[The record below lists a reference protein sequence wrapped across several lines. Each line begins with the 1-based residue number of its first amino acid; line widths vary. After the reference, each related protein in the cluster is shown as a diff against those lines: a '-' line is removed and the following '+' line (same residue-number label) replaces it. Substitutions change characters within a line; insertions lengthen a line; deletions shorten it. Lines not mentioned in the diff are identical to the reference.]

1 MNKIEKLIADK
12 GCLIADGA
20 TGTNLFSMGLD
31 SGHPPELWNIEFPE
45 RVFHNHQNFIAAG
58 SDLILT
64 NSFGANRFRL
74 ALHKAEDQVHE
85 LNLEAANIARK
96 AADLSERTILVA
108 GSIGPTGEILEPL
121 GELSKTEAESAFTDQ
136 ALALKE
142 GGVDLAWIETM
153 SSQEEMESAILAC
166 KNAGLPIVCTYSFD
180 THGKSMMGLEPKE
193 LVKLAEQHS
202 PEIIGYGANCGIG
215 AAELIGS
222 ILCLSKSRKNHAMHI
237 VAKGNCGIPEF
248 IDGEITYNGTE
259 EIMAAYACYAR
270 KLGATI
276 IGGCCGT
283 KKEHVKARA
292 NALKENTMECP
303 LKLDPII
310 KSMGEM
316 TEGNIAMVQKYLN
329 SEDAVPVVDTV
340 SPRKQRRRR
349 QKLK

>member
-1 MNKIEKLIADK
+1 MNKIEKLISDK

-45 RVFHNHQNFIAAG
+45 RVYSNHQSFIDAG

-74 ALHKAEDQVHE
+74 ALHKAENRVHE
-85 LNLEAANIARK
+85 LNFAAASIARK
-96 AADLSERTILVA
+96 AADGSERTILVA

-121 GELSKTEAESAFTDQ
+121 GELTKTETESAFTDQ

-153 SSQEEMESAILAC
+153 SSQEEMESAIDAC

-193 LVKLAEQHS
+193 LVTLAEQHS
-202 PEIIGYGANCGIG
+202 SEIIGYGANCGIG

-222 ILCLSKSRKNHAMHI
+222 ILCLSKSRKNPAMHI

-283 KKEHVKARA
+283 KKEHVKAMA

-303 LKLDPII
+303 IELDQII

-316 TEGNIAMVQKYLN
+316 TEGNISMVQKYLN
-329 SEDAVPVVDTV
+329 EEDSLEVGAIK
-340 SPRKQRRRR
+340 PRRQRRRR
-349 QKLK
+349 KK

>member
-1 MNKIEKLIADK
+1 MNKIEQLISDK
-12 GCLIADGA
+12 GFLIADGA

-45 RVFHNHQNFIAAG
+45 RGYSNHQDVIDAG

-74 ALHKAEDQVHE
+74 ALHKAENQVYE
-85 LNLEAANIARK
+85 LNHAAAKIARK
-96 AADLSERTILVA
+96 AADASERTILVA

-121 GELSKTEAESAFTDQ
+121 GELSKNEAESAFTDQ
-136 ALALKE
+136 VLALKE
-142 GGVDLAWIETM
+142 GGIDLAWIETM
-153 SSQEEMESAILAC
+153 SSQEEMESAIAAC
-166 KNAGLPIVCTYSFD
+166 KKAGLPIVCTYSFD
-180 THGKSMMGLEPKE
+180 THGKSMMGLEPVE
-193 LVKLAEQHS
+193 LVELAEQHA

-237 VAKGNCGIPEF
+237 IAKGNCGIPEF

-283 KKEHVKARA
+283 KKEHVKAMA
-292 NALKENTMECP
+292 DALKENTMECP
-303 LKLDPII
+303 LELDRII
-310 KSMGEM
+310 NSMGEM

-329 SEDAVPVVDTV
+329 PEDSPEFEAI
-340 SPRKQRRRR
+340 SPRRQRRRR
-349 QKLK
+349 KN

>member
-1 MNKIEKLIADK
+1 MNKIEKLISDK

-45 RVFHNHQNFIAAG
+45 RVYSNHQSFIDAG

-74 ALHKAEDQVHE
+74 ALHKAENRVHE
-85 LNLEAANIARK
+85 LNFAAASIARI
-96 AADLSERTILVA
+96 AADGSERTILVA

-121 GELSKTEAESAFTDQ
+121 GELTKTETESAFTDQ

-153 SSQEEMESAILAC
+153 SSQEEMESAIDAC

-193 LVKLAEQHS
+193 LVTLAEQHS

-222 ILCLSKSRKNHAMHI
+222 ILCLSKSRKNPAMHI

-259 EIMAAYACYAR
+259 EIMAAYAAYAR

-283 KKEHVKARA
+283 KKEHVKAMA

-303 LKLDPII
+303 LELDQII

-329 SEDAVPVVDTV
+329 EED
-340 SPRKQRRRR
+340 SPEVGAIKPRRKRRRR
-349 QKLK
+349 KK

>member
-1 MNKIEKLIADK
+1 MDKIEKLIANK
-12 GCLIADGA
+12 GYLIADGA

-45 RVFHNHQNFIAAG
+45 RVYLNHQNFIDAG

-74 ALHKAEDQVHE
+74 ALHKAEHQVHE
-85 LNLEAANIARK
+85 LNLEAASIARK
-96 AADLSERTILVA
+96 AADDSERTILVA

-121 GELSKTEAESAFTDQ
+121 GELSKTEAKSAFTDQ

-142 GGVDLAWIETM
+142 GGADLVWIETM
-153 SSQEEMESAILAC
+153 SSQEEMESAIAGS
-166 KNAGLPIVCTYSFD
+166 KNTGLPIVCTYSFD

-193 LVKLAEQHS
+193 LVKLAENHS
-202 PEIIGYGANCGIG
+202 PDIIGYGANCGIG

-222 ILCLSKSRKNHAMHI
+222 VLCLTKSRKSHAMHI

-248 IDGEITYNGTE
+248 IDGEIIYNGTE

-283 KKEHVKARA
+283 KKEHVKAMA
-292 NALKENTMECP
+292 NALKENTMKCP
-303 LKLDPII
+303 LELDQII
-310 KSMGEM
+310 KLMGEM
-316 TEGNIAMVQKYLN
+316 TEGNIAMVQKYLS
-329 SEDAVPVVDTV
+329 SEDAPVVDTV
-340 SPRKQRRRR
+340 IPRKKRRRR
-349 QKLK
+349 KKN

>member
-1 MNKIEKLIADK
+1 MNKIEKLISDK
-12 GCLIADGA
+12 GFLIADGA

-45 RVFHNHQNFIAAG
+45 RVYANHQNFIDAG

-74 ALHKAEDQVHE
+74 ALHKAENRVHE
-85 LNLEAANIARK
+85 LNFAAASIARK
-96 AADLSERTILVA
+96 AADGSQRTILVA

-121 GELSKTEAESAFTDQ
+121 GELSKTETESAFTDQ

-153 SSQEEMESAILAC
+153 SSQEEMESAIDAC

-222 ILCLSKSRKNHAMHI
+222 ILCLSKSRKNPSMHI

-248 IDGEITYNGTE
+248 IDGEIAYNGTE

-283 KKEHVKARA
+283 KKEHVKAMVD
-292 NALKENTMECP
+292 ALKENTVECP
-303 LKLDPII
+303 IELDHMI

-316 TEGNIAMVQKYLN
+316 TEGNISMVQKYLN
-329 SEDAVPVVDTV
+329 EED
-340 SPRKQRRRR
+340 SPEVGTIKPRRQRRRR
-349 QKLK
+349 KK

>member
-1 MNKIEKLIADK
+1 MNKIEKLIAKK
-12 GCLIADGA
+12 GFVIADGA

-45 RVFHNHQNFIAAG
+45 RVFHNHKNFIDAG

-74 ALHKAEDQVHE
+74 ALHKAEHQVHE
-85 LNLEAANIARK
+85 LNFEAASIARK

-142 GGVDLAWIETM
+142 GGVDLTWIETM
-153 SSQEEMESAILAC
+153 SSQEEMESAIAAC
-166 KNAGLPIVCTYSFD
+166 KNTGLPIVCTYSFD

-202 PEIIGYGANCGIG
+202 PQIIGYGANCGIG

-222 ILCLSKSRKNHAMHI
+222 ILCLSKSRKNHAMQI
-237 VAKGNCGIPEF
+237 VAKGNCGIPES
-248 IDGEITYNGTE
+248 Y
-259 EIMAAYACYAR
+259 
-270 KLGATI
+270 L
-276 IGGCCGT
+276 
-283 KKEHVKARA
+283 
-292 NALKENTMECP
+292 LK
-303 LKLDPII
+303 D
-310 KSMGEM
+310 
-316 TEGNIAMVQKYLN
+316 
-329 SEDAVPVVDTV
+329 
-340 SPRKQRRRR
+340 
-349 QKLK
+349 

>member
-1 MNKIEKLIADK
+1 MNKIEKLISEK

-45 RVFHNHQNFIAAG
+45 RVYSNHQNFIDAG

-74 ALHKAEDQVHE
+74 ALHKAEHQVHE
-85 LNLEAANIARK
+85 LNLEAAKIARK

-121 GELSKTEAESAFTDQ
+121 GELSITEAESAFTDQ

-153 SSQEEMESAILAC
+153 SSQEEMESAIIAC

-180 THGKSMMGLEPKE
+180 THGKSMMGLEPSE
-193 LVKLAEQHS
+193 LVMLAEQHA

-222 ILCLSKSRKNHAMHI
+222 ILCLSKSRQNQSMHI

-283 KKEHVKARA
+283 KKEHVKAMA
-292 NALKENTMECP
+292 DALKENTIECP
-303 LKLDPII
+303 LELEQMI

-316 TEGNIAMVQKYLN
+316 TEGNIAMVQKYLG
-329 SEDAVPVVDTV
+329 SEDAPVVDTV
-340 SPRKQRRRR
+340 SPRKKRRRR
-349 QKLK
+349 QKLN

>member
-12 GCLIADGA
+12 GFLIADGA

-45 RVFHNHQNFIAAG
+45 RVFHNHQNFIDAG

-74 ALHKAEDQVHE
+74 ALHKAEHQVHE
-85 LNLEAANIARK
+85 LNFEAASIARK
-96 AADLSERTILVA
+96 AADGSERTILVA

-142 GGVDLAWIETM
+142 GGVDLTWIETM
-153 SSQEEMESAILAC
+153 SSQEEMESAIAAC
-166 KNAGLPIVCTYSFD
+166 KNTGLPIVCTYSFD

-202 PEIIGYGANCGIG
+202 PDIIGYGANCGIG

-222 ILCLSKSRKNHAMHI
+222 ILCLSKSRKNHAMQI

-283 KKEHVKARA
+283 KKEHVKAMA
-292 NALKENTMECP
+292 DALKENTMECP
-303 LKLDPII
+303 LELDKII

-316 TEGNIAMVQKYLN
+316 TEGNIAMVQKYLS
-329 SEDAVPVVDTV
+329 SEDAPVVDTV

-349 QKLK
+349 QKLN